1 MRSESTVALGQP
13 RLTNPTVGV
22 LLIDFEPRKPRMK
35 KAREYI
41 ELGIF

>member
-1 MRSESTVALGQP
+1 LGHP

-35 KAREYI
+35 KAREYTDVD
-41 ELGIF
+41 IF

>member
-1 MRSESTVALGQP
+1 
-13 RLTNPTVGV
+13 

-41 ELGIF
+41 ELSIF